1 MLAALPTSGNT
12 NATVTVSIP
21 ACSATTWATGFSYTV
36 PSAVTSLT
44 ISGAGTPN
52 TGASTFGAGTM
63 TSTIVDN
70 VSSTPLM
77 SFALSYGQTL
87 TLQQLNVLPLTTS
100 TALYYPFWFA
110 GTCTSSGCPNV
121 REDNINFGNST
132 IQWTEAGNTYNAT
145 AMNVFSDVFG
155 VADHLTFPS
164 GSDVSIADV
173 QHGYYLGLGQFGN
186 NSWAQPDSFGTGS
199 NFYFENNVFYAQ
211 SHQLEDTEA
220 GTYTDIGGA
229 RIVVRYNQATFSGN
243 AIGLG
248 YMHGADTS
256 PRGGREIEVYDNTVN
271 CVNTSSGCASG
282 LLGQRSGVSRVY
294 NNTLT
299 GASGAFYSTLIQI
312 MDYRTVFT
320 IAPWGACGGSGAY
333 DTNDGTVYYT
343 GTNSGSSGA
352 TVLTD
357 ASKSWTTNQF
367 VPAGAPYSVY
377 DVTQGWWAEIA
388 SNTATTLT
396 IAPSIPEQV
405 NTFNSGDSYQI
416 LRSTVCVDQPGRGA
430 GVYLSGTTGFPT
442 TPPTP
447 SGPLNQ
453 ALDPIYEWNDPVSV
467 IPVFGCAGGGAI
479 SPSSGNL
486 IPNRDYY
493 QETCGEYT
501 GTGGNVQTSATSPFN
516 GTSGTG
522 HGTLAFRPTSCSVQ
536 VGYWATDTNTL
547 YLCKTANT
555 WTASYTPYT
564 YPHPLTVPVPPAPS
578 PSTGLRCVVVL

>member
-1 MLAALPTSGNT
+1 
-12 NATVTVSIP
+12 
-21 ACSATTWATGFSYTV
+21 
-36 PSAVTSLT
+36 
-44 ISGAGTPN
+44 
-52 TGASTFGAGTM
+52 
-63 TSTIVDN
+63 
-70 VSSTPLM
+70 
-77 SFALSYGQTL
+77 
-87 TLQQLNVLPLTTS
+87 
-100 TALYYPFWFA
+100 
-110 GTCTSSGCPNV
+110 
-121 REDNINFGNST
+121 
-132 IQWTEAGNTYNAT
+132 
-145 AMNVFSDVFG
+145 
-155 VADHLTFPS
+155 
-164 GSDVSIADV
+164 
-173 QHGYYLGLGQFGN
+173 
-186 NSWAQPDSFGTGS
+186 
-199 NFYFENNVFYAQ
+199 
-211 SHQLEDTEA
+211 
-220 GTYTDIGGA
+220 
-229 RIVVRYNQATFSGN
+229 
-243 AIGLG
+243 
-248 YMHGADTS
+248 MHGADTS

-271 CVNTSSGCASG
+271 CINTASGCASG

-299 GASGAFYSTLIQI
+299 GASGAFFSTLVQI

-357 ASKSWTTNQF
+357 SSKSWTTNQL
-367 VPAGAPYSVY
+367 VPTGAPYSVY

-396 IAPSIPEQV
+396 IASSIPEQV

-447 SGPLNQ
+447 SGLLNQ

-479 SPSSGNL
+479 SPSSGKL
-486 IPNRDYY
+486 IANRDYY
-493 QETCGEYT
+493 QEPCGEYT

-564 YPHPLTVPVPPAPS
+564 YPHPLTSSGMTYTLGTSTAGTGTGTVTGCAGSYASGTAYSCTVTATGGSSLTSVSGCSGSGTTTFSGNMPASNCTVTATFTAPPSGAPL
-578 PSTGLRCVVVL
+578 PPTGLIAMAN